1 MNHLYFGDCLDILK
15 QLKDENPQLFAGR
28 QPQLPFNTD
37 NTTFKKAQRNQ
48 GKSVSKGLF
57 D

>member
-1 MNHLYFGDCLDILK
+1 MNHLYFGNCLNIFL
-15 QLKDENPQLFAGR
+15 AGR

-37 NTTFKKAQRNQ
+37 NTTFKKAQKNEA
-48 GKSVSKGLF
+48 KSVSKGLF